1 MIATFLN
8 PLRSIQDPLR
18 SANAAGRW
26 LSALPA
32 ANAVAIQKKALA
44 VVGRFAEGRRDVGPG
59 QVEALLRIDAHLES
73 VVAELTGD
81 YTASYQT
88 STDVEV
94 RLWHRVI
101 DLVKA
106 FTAAYQ
112 AALRV
117 GYPRA
122 DDKRWRAVLPWV
134 LVRLAYYKGLDGK
147 FRLFRYSGWIPPQWR
162 EFHELY
168 EFARMRGWQR
178 EQLVFGAGKFSRP
191 GVCLEQEYLKT
202 LLLMRLDSG
211 NFTADQVEW
220 IAQQLED
227 WSPTLVLEPPPG
239 DGASFFVDLTSAQG
253 LRRQD
258 RPHTGGRVLFLD
270 ANPVYTR
277 IVESMRWLP
286 EQDAPMPPG
295 ALPAREQR
303 LLLMRLAALF
313 GPDTLAI
320 APRAARYTVD
330 NEVRVVFG
338 LQALCAAIRATEGRS
353 VAAPRGEGG
362 LDDATPQER
371 SADPDSVTGHT
382 GSSVWRMVDAS
393 ETGCRLSAHLAD
405 APAKLGDVLAIRDRG
420 AWSVGVVRR
429 IQRTEPDEVSLGVEV
444 IARRLVLVKLRVWTG
459 SSAGR
464 TPNSAQSFYGIYLP
478 AHADNRAATQR
489 SLIGPDDHLVSGGM
503 IELETGKAR
512 YLIRFT
518 QTLEQQAGWSWALFS
533 AVRNLTA

>member
-1 MIATFLN
+1 MIVSFLHS
-8 PLRSIQDPLR
+8 LRSMHDPLR
-18 SANAAGRW
+18 SAGAAGRW
-26 LSALPA
+26 LATLPTA
-32 ANAVAIQKKALA
+32 DAVAIQRKTLA
-44 VVGRFAEGRRDVGPG
+44 VVGRFAEGRRDVGPA

-73 VVAELTGD
+73 VLAELTSD
-81 YTASYQT
+81 YTANYQT
-88 STDVEV
+88 GTDIEV

-101 DLVKA
+101 DLVKV

-134 LVRLAYYKGLDGK
+134 LVRLAYFKGLDGK
-147 FRLFRYSGWIPPQWR
+147 FRLFRYSSWIPAQWR

-227 WSPTLVLEPPPG
+227 WSPTLVLESPPG
-239 DGASFFVDLTSAQG
+239 DGASLFVDLTSTQG

-258 RPHTGGRVLFLD
+258 LPHTGGRVLFLD
-270 ANPVYTR
+270 ANPLYTR
-277 IVESMRWLP
+277 IIESMRWLP
-286 EQDAPMPPG
+286 EYDEPAIAG

-320 APRAARYTVD
+320 APRATRYSVD
-330 NEVRVVFG
+330 NDVRVVVG

-353 VAAPRGEGG
+353 VAVERNGDGP
-362 LDDATPQER
+362 DDASRPEG
-371 SADPDSVTGHT
+371 SGGPDSLAGQAA
-382 GSSVWRMVDAS
+382 SSVWRMVDAS
-393 ETGCRLSAHLAD
+393 ETGCRLSAHFAD
-405 APAKLGDVLAIRDRG
+405 APAKLGDMLAIRDRG

-429 IQRTEPDEVSLGVEV
+429 IQRAEPDEVSLGVEV
-444 IARRLVLVKLRVWTG
+444 IARRLVLVKLRIWTG
-459 SSAGR
+459 SAAGR
-464 TPNSAQSFYGIYLP
+464 TADGARSFFGLYLP

-489 SLIGPDDHLVSGGM
+489 SLIGPDDHLVAGGM
-503 IELETGKAR
+503 VELETGKAR

-518 QTLEQQAGWSWALFS
+518 QTLEHQTGWSWSLFS
-533 AVRNLTA
+533 AVRNLGS